1 MSRRPVAFLADE
13 NVAPRVVRALRD
25 HGYDIAD
32 IKERGLSGWTDEQVL
47 QLAGRE
53 RRVVLTHDRDF
64 AHALFRPPTSHHGLI
79 IMQFSN
85 STPQVVAERLLA
97 ALQPRLLKR
106 LPHSVVLLM
115 GDSTTIVH

>member
-1 MSRRPVAFLADE
+1 M
-13 NVAPRVVRALRD
+13 APRVVRALRD

-53 RRVVLTHDRDF
+53 RRVILTHDRDF
-64 AHALFRPPTSHHGLI
+64 AHALFRPPAYHRGI
-79 IMQFSN
+79 VIMQFSN
-85 STPQVVAERLLA
+85 SAPQVVAERLLV

-115 GDSTTIVH
+115 GDAATIIH